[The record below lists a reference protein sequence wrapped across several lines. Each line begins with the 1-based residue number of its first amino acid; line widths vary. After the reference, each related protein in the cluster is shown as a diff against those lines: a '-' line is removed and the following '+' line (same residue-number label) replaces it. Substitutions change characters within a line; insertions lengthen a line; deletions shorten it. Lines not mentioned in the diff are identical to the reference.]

1 MTRILAPSMV
11 LVALVAGSSFAVALD
26 PPRIQDLSWMSGTW
40 RGADQGVAM
49 EETWTAPD
57 GGMMLALHK
66 DVQGGRVTD
75 WEFLRIEAQA
85 DGLVYLA
92 SPRGAPAVPFRLVA
106 LEGERVVFA
115 NPEHDFPKR
124 IFYWRAADGALHA
137 AIDGGE
143 GAKRMEWRWTQA
155 RAPSALPH

>member
-1 MTRILAPSMV
+1 MHRIVTPSMV
-11 LVALVAGSSFAVALD
+11 IVALVAGCSLAPALD
-26 PPRIQDLSWMSGTW
+26 APRIRDLAWMSGTW
-40 RGADQGVAM
+40 RGEVQGVAM

-75 WEFLRIEAQA
+75 WEFLRIEAQP

-92 SPRGAPAVPFRLVA
+92 SPKGAPATPFHLVA
-106 LEGERVVFA
+106 LEGERAVFA
-115 NPEHDFPKR
+115 NPEHDYPKR
-124 IFYWRAADGALHA
+124 ILYWRTADGSLHA

-143 GAKRMEWRWTQA
+143 GTKRMEWRWT
-155 RAPSALPH
+155 RAQ